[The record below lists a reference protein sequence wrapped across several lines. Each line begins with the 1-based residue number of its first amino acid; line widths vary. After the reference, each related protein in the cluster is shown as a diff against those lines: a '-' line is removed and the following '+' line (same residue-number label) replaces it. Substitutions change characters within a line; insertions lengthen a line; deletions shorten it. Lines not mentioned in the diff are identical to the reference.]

1 MTNYQLQIKSFVF
14 GPFETNCYVVT
25 INDQSPGASSR
36 RNGKSGLRLEGLSP
50 IPNPQSPM
58 VLLVDPACSNEY
70 EQQQLLTYIENQK
83 SKIKNLQLSIVATHG
98 HLDHLWGAAWAC
110 AKWNTPVLMHEAD
123 IPMAK
128 AMQQQYDL
136 FGIRAKA
143 QPFPIEDIKSKI
155 KNHKFEKIVPFK
167 GKEITN
173 DKLPGASS
181 RQTGGAASAEKGYY
195 QSPITNHQSPIPP
208 FRGEQG
214 GRILSTPGHTPG
226 SICLYFP
233 EDKVLFSGDTL
244 FKMGYGR
251 TDLPGGN
258 FSQLIDSLVRL
269 FALPSDVQVFPGHGE
284 PTTIG
289 AEARWIVRERG
300 MEEVNANRNIEGRS

>member
-14 GPFETNCYVVT
+14 GPFETNCYVVSDEQQ
-25 INDQSPGASSR
+25 I
-36 RNGKSGLRLEGLSP
+36 
-50 IPNPQSPM
+50 
-58 VLLVDPACSNEY
+58 LLVDPACAYES

-110 AKWNTPVLMHEAD
+110 EKWNTPVLMHEAD

-128 AMQQQYDL
+128 AMQSQYDL

-143 QPFPIEDIKSKI
+143 QPFPIE
-155 KNHKFEKIVPFK
+155 P
-167 GKEITN
+167 ITN
-173 DKLPGASS
+173 DKL
-181 RQTGGAASAEKGYY
+181 QM
-195 QSPITNHQSPIPP
+195 TNVS
-208 FRGEQG
+208 
-214 GRILSTPGHTPG
+214 ILSTPGHTPG
-226 SICLYFP
+226 SICLYFNTP
-233 EDKVLFSGDTL
+233 SSSHLSPFILSGDTL

-258 FSQLIDSLVRL
+258 YSQLMNSLDL
-269 FALPSDVQVFPGHGE
+269 LLALPPETVVYPGHGE

-289 AEARWIVRERG
+289 AEARW
-300 MEEVNANRNIEGRS
+300 SPLF

>member
-1 MTNYQLQIKSFVF
+1 MLEIKRFVF
-14 GPFETNCYVVT
+14 GPFETNCYVVSDEQQ
-25 INDQSPGASSR
+25 I
-36 RNGKSGLRLEGLSP
+36 
-50 IPNPQSPM
+50 
-58 VLLVDPACSNEY
+58 LLVDPACSNES
-70 EQQQLLTYIENQK
+70 ERQQLVRYIENL
-83 SKIKNLQLSIVATHG
+83 SPSTFHLSPFTFHLSIIATHG

-110 AKWNTPVLMHEAD
+110 EKWNTPVLMHEAD

-128 AMQQQYDL
+128 AMQSQYDL

-155 KNHKFEKIVPFK
+155 KNHTFEKIVPFK

-173 DKLPGASS
+173 DKL
-181 RQTGGAASAEKGYY
+181 QM
-195 QSPITNHQSPIPP
+195 TNVS
-208 FRGEQG
+208 
-214 GRILSTPGHTPG
+214 ILSTPGHTPG

-233 EDKVLFSGDTL
+233 KSPITNHQSPIPNYQSPILFSGDTL

-258 FSQLIDSLVRL
+258 YSQLMNSLDL
-269 FALPSDVQVFPGHGE
+269 LLALPPETVVYPGHGE

-289 AEARWIVRERG
+289 AERR
-300 MEEVNANRNIEGRS
+300 